1 MLPGKALSQVQG
13 LRYIGPM
20 TDTHAHLD
28 FLEPEE
34 LAEARAHLQELQAV
48 LTLGVDPSRWE
59 KTLSLAQGNV
69 YAAVGLH
76 PTSAHL
82 LSPEVAEALRHYA
95 RSERVRAIGETGLD
109 YHWTPE
115 TKPAQLKALDFQAAL
130 AEELGLPLVLHVRS
144 KDGKA
149 EEDLA
154 AWLLLHRPQ
163 RVVLHAFF
171 GHPALEEAGLKVGAY
186 FSFAGPLTYK
196 KNAALREV
204 AARLPG
210 EKLLVETDTPFL
222 PPEPHRG
229 KRNLPHYVRHTL
241 EKLAEV
247 RGLTFAE
254 AEALTDGNARVC
266 FGWV

>member
-1 MLPGKALSQVQG
+1 
-13 LRYIGPM
+13 M

-28 FLEPEE
+28 FLEEAELEEAKAHFPE
-34 LAEARAHLQELQAV
+34 LRAI
-48 LTLGVDPSRWE
+48 LTLGVDPGRWE
-59 KTLSLAQGNV
+59 RTLALAQGNV

-82 LSPEVAEALRHYA
+82 LSPEVEEALRHYA
-95 RSERVRAIGETGLD
+95 RHPRVRAIGESGLD

-115 TKPAQLKALDFQAAL
+115 TKPAQLKALDFQASL
-130 AEELGLPLVLHVRS
+130 AQELGLPLVLHVRS

-154 AWLLLHRPQ
+154 AWLLAHRPQ
-163 RVVLHAFF
+163 GVVLHAFG
-171 GHPALEEAGLKVGAY
+171 GHPALEAAGLRVEAY

-196 KNAALREV
+196 KNPPLRE
-204 AARLPG
+204 AAQRLPLDR
-210 EKLLVETDTPFL
+210 LLVETDTPFL

-229 KRNLPHYVRHTL
+229 KRNLPHRVRHTL

-247 RGLTFAE
+247 RGLPFGEMEAITDANAERCFRFA
-254 AEALTDGNARVC
+254 GRV
-266 FGWV
+266 GSP